1 MGRIWGGVLL
11 LLLSL
16 FMLVGYLRADYPADT
31 AARLLFIVVFVL
43 APAVGGA
50 ALLRSWFTRRG
61 QLRKRKDRLRRQ
73 TLESE
78 VLKLARKRD
87 GSLTVFDLVT
97 ELGVSREEA
106 GSVLDQFAVHGVA
119 ETDITDSG
127 DINYT
132 FTEVRNLE
140 ESRSV
145 GEGGRR

>member
-16 FMLVGYLRADYPADT
+16 FMFVGYLRADYPADA
-31 AARLLFIVVFVL
+31 AARLLFFVVFVL

-50 ALLRSWFTRRG
+50 LLLRSWFTRRKD
-61 QLRKRKDRLRRQ
+61 LRKRKDRLRRQ

-78 VLKLARKRD
+78 VLKLARERA

-106 GSVLDQFAVHGVA
+106 GSVLDHFAVYGVA
-119 ETDITDSG
+119 EIEISESG
-127 DINYT
+127 VINYT
-132 FTEVRNLE
+132 FTEVRNLAERQSVE
-140 ESRSV
+140 EV
-145 GEGGRR
+145 GRR

>member
-16 FMLVGYLRADYPADT
+16 FMLVGYLRADYPADA
-31 AARLLFIVVFVL
+31 AARLLFFVCFVL

-50 ALLRSWFTRRG
+50 ALVRAWFARRT

-78 VLKLARKRD
+78 VLKLARERE

-97 ELGVSREEA
+97 ELGISREEA
-106 GSVLDQFAVHGVA
+106 GSVLDHFAVHGVA
-119 ETDITDSG
+119 EAELTDSG
-127 DINYT
+127 EINYT
-132 FTEVRNLE
+132 FTEVRNLAE
-140 ESRSV
+140 RRSV
-145 GEGGRR
+145 GEVGRR